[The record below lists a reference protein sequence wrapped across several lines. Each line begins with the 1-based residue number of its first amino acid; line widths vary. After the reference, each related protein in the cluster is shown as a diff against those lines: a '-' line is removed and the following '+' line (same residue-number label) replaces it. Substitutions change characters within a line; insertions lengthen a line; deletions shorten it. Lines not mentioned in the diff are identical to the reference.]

1 MIDNEFLPDAVQWS
15 EGMLL
20 SPQHFQQNDIQA
32 QAMLHQRLASLTP
45 NSWGVRHLQLDATR
59 LADGVIRIVECD
71 AVMPDGLPMVFRA
84 MTAGFDLSV
93 AVEAKFAADG
103 APAPVRVFL
112 AIPPR
117 SGALDVPSTTIRR
130 YENLPGKKTLDEV
143 TGIGDVFVERQ
154 RARFELFTEKSLPSG
169 YHAVPLLEVVRDA
182 YGAVA
187 LTSYHPPMFRIGASA
202 FLGAQGLHQQFAAL
216 RNDMWEKLRELAG
229 SGVDDAPESVAVL
242 GAEARMH
249 LRVAREVAACLPLID
264 TILFDPLSSPAQAWW
279 AMAQIV
285 GRMAAVGGNPRPL
298 AMDPYRHA
306 DCHPQ
311 FQTALAFVKRKLAL
325 INTDW
330 DSPEFIRVGE
340 GTYERR
346 LPEDSPQT
354 VYLELRTREGQ
365 TANDLQAWMSEAR
378 IASED
383 LLPVLRQRRLPGAS
397 VRVLSAREV
406 AGLGLRADALICAVT
421 SQRLEMPQG
430 AVDSFRA
437 GRAMVVQGDA
447 MNAPAAIILHHR
459 KHAGGTPTAAA
470 PSTAASS
477 TVAQSTAAPSTVAPP
492 TGLGHA

>member
-1 MIDNEFLPDAVQWS
+1 MTDNEFLPDPVQWS

-20 SPQHFQQNDIQA
+20 SPQHFQQNDIQW
-32 QAMLHQRLASLTP
+32 QAMLHQRLLGLTP
-45 NSWGVRHLQLDATR
+45 NAWGVRHLQLDATR
-59 LADGVIRIVECD
+59 LADGVIRVIECD
-71 AVMPDGLPMVFRA
+71 AVMPDGLPLTYRA
-84 MTAGFDLSV
+84 AASGFELKV
-93 AVEAKFAADG
+93 TVEARFAADG

-130 YENLPGKKTLDEV
+130 YENLPGRKTLDEV
-143 TGIGDVFVERQ
+143 TGIGDVVVERQ
-154 RARFELFTEKSLPSG
+154 RARFELFSEKDLPSG
-169 YHAVPLLEVVRDA
+169 YHALQLLEVIRDA

-187 LTSYHPPMFRIGASA
+187 LTTYHPPMFRIGASA
-202 FLGAQGLHQQFAAL
+202 FLGAQGLQQQFASL
-216 RNDMWEKLRELAG
+216 RNDMWGKLRELAG
-229 SGVDDAPESVAVL
+229 TAVDDAPESVAVL
-242 GAEARMH
+242 GEEARMH
-249 LRVAREVAACLPLID
+249 LRVAREIAACLPLID
-264 TILFDPLSSPAQAWW
+264 TLLFDPLSSPAQAWW

-306 DCHPQ
+306 DCYPQ
-311 FQTALAFVKRKLAL
+311 FQSALAFVKRKLAL

-365 TANDLQAWMSEAR
+365 SANDLQAWLSEAR

-406 AGLGLRADALICAVT
+406 AGLGLRANALICAVT

-430 AVDSFRA
+430 PVDSFRA

-459 KHAGGTPTAAA
+459 KHAAGKAPAATA
-470 PSTAASS
+470 S
-477 TVAQSTAAPSTVAPP
+477 TVASTAAPSSPASP
-492 TGLGHA
+492 TGPGYA

>member
-1 MIDNEFLPDAVQWS
+1 MTENQFLPDPVQWS

-20 SPQHFQQNDIQA
+20 SPQHFQQNDIQW
-32 QAMLHQRLASLTP
+32 QALLHQRLLSLTP
-45 NSWGVRHLQLDATR
+45 NAWGLRHLQLDAAR
-59 LADGVIRIVECD
+59 LADGVVRVIECD
-71 AVMPDGLPMVFRA
+71 AVMPDGLPLVYRA
-84 MTAGFDLSV
+84 KTAGFELSV
-93 AVEAKFAADG
+93 AVEAKSAADG
-103 APAPVRVFL
+103 TPAPVRVYL

-130 YENLPGKKTLDEV
+130 YENLPGRKTLDEV
-143 TGIGDVFVERQ
+143 TGIGDVVVERQ
-154 RARFELFTEKSLPSG
+154 RARFELFSEKDLPSG
-169 YHAVPLLEVVRDA
+169 YHALQLLEVIRDA

-187 LTSYHPPMFRIGASA
+187 LTAYHPPMFRIGASA
-202 FLGAQGLHQQFAAL
+202 FLGTQGLHQQFAAL

-229 SGVDDAPESVAVL
+229 TGVDDAPESVAVL
-242 GAEARMH
+242 GEEARMH
-249 LRVAREVAACLPLID
+249 LRVAREIAACLPLID
-264 TILFDPLSSPAQAWW
+264 TLLYDPLSSPAQAWW

-306 DCHPQ
+306 DCYPQ
-311 FQTALAFVKRKLAL
+311 FQSALAFVKRKLAL

-365 TANDLQAWMSEAR
+365 TATDLQTWLSEAR

-406 AGLGLRADALICAVT
+406 AGLGLRANALICAVT
-421 SQRLEMPQG
+421 SQRLEMQQG
-430 AVDSFRA
+430 PVDSFRA

-459 KHAGGTPTAAA
+459 KHAAAKPPA
-470 PSTAASS
+470 TAAS
-477 TVAQSTAAPSTVAPP
+477 TVASTAAPSSSATP
-492 TGLGHA
+492 TGPGHA

>member
-20 SPQHFQQNDIQA
+20 SPQHFQQNDIQS

-45 NSWGVRHLQLDATR
+45 NSWGLRHLQLDQTR
-59 LADGVIRIVECD
+59 LADGVIRVTECD
-71 AVMPDGLPMVFRA
+71 AVMPDGLPLVFRA
-84 MTAGFDLSV
+84 MTSGFDLSV
-93 AVEAKFAADG
+93 VVEAKYAADG

-130 YENLPGKKTLDEV
+130 YENLPGCKTLDEV
-143 TGIGDVFVERQ
+143 TGIGDVVVERQ
-154 RARFELFTEKSLPSG
+154 RARLELFSEKDLPSG
-169 YHAVPLLEVVRDA
+169 YHALQLLEVVRDA

-187 LTSYHPPMFRIGASA
+187 LTCYHAPMFRVGASA
-202 FLGAQGLHQQFAAL
+202 FLGAQGLQQQFAVL

-229 SGVDDAPESVAVL
+229 TGVDDAPESVAVL

-249 LRVAREVAACLPLID
+249 LRVAREVAACLPLVD

-285 GRMAAVGGNPRPL
+285 GRMAALGGNPRPL

-306 DCHPQ
+306 DCYPQ
-311 FQTALAFVKRKLAL
+311 FQAALAFVKRKLAL

-365 TANDLQAWMSEAR
+365 TANDLQTWMSDAR

-383 LLPVLRQRRLPGAS
+383 LLPILRQRRLPGAS

-406 AGLGLRADALICAVT
+406 AGLGLRADAMICAVS

-430 AVDSFRA
+430 PVDSFRA

-459 KHAGGTPTAAA
+459 KHVGGTPVATA
-470 PSTAASS
+470 PSAVSAS
-477 TVAQSTAAPSTVAPP
+477 TVAQSTAAPSTGP
-492 TGLGHA
+492 GHA

>member
-1 MIDNEFLPDAVQWS
+1 MIDNEFLPDPVQWS

-20 SPQHFQQNDIQA
+20 SPQHFQQNDIQW
-32 QAMLHQRLASLTP
+32 QAMLHQRLLGLTP
-45 NSWGVRHLQLDATR
+45 NAWGLRHLQLDATR
-59 LADGVIRIVECD
+59 LADGVVRVIECD
-71 AVMPDGLPMVFRA
+71 AVMPDGLPLAYRA
-84 MTAGFDLSV
+84 MTAGFELSV
-93 AVEAKFAADG
+93 TVEARFAADG
-103 APAPVRVFL
+103 APAPVRVYL

-130 YENLPGKKTLDEV
+130 YENLPGRKTLDEV
-143 TGIGDVFVERQ
+143 TGIGDVVVERQ
-154 RARFELFTEKSLPSG
+154 RARFELFSEKDLPSG
-169 YHAVPLLEVVRDA
+169 YHALQLLEVVRDA

-202 FLGAQGLHQQFAAL
+202 FLGAQGLQQQFAAL

-229 SGVDDAPESVAVL
+229 TGVDDAPESVAVL
-242 GAEARMH
+242 GEEARMH
-249 LRVAREVAACLPLID
+249 LRVAREIAACLPLVD
-264 TILFDPLSSPAQAWW
+264 TLLFDPLSSPAQAWS

-306 DCHPQ
+306 DCYPQ
-311 FQTALAFVKRKLAL
+311 FQSALAFVKRKLSL

-365 TANDLQAWMSEAR
+365 SANDLQAWLSEAR

-406 AGLGLRADALICAVT
+406 AGLGLRANALICAVT

-430 AVDSFRA
+430 PVDSFRA

-447 MNAPAAIILHHR
+447 MHAPAAIILHHR
-459 KHAGGTPTAAA
+459 KHAAARPPA
-470 PSTAASS
+470 TAAS
-477 TVAQSTAAPSTVAPP
+477 TLASTATPSSPASP
-492 TGLGHA
+492 TGPGHA

>member
-1 MIDNEFLPDAVQWS
+1 MIENEFLPDAVLWS

-20 SPQHFQQNDIQA
+20 SPQHFQQNDIQC
-32 QAMLHQRLASLTP
+32 QALLHQRLISLTP
-45 NSWGVRHLQLDATR
+45 NAWGLRHLQLDATR
-59 LADGVIRIVECD
+59 LADGVVRVTECD
-71 AVMPDGLPMVFRA
+71 AVMPDGLPLVFRA
-84 MTAGFDLSV
+84 MTAGYDLSV
-93 AVEAKFAADG
+93 SVEAKFAADG

-112 AIPPR
+112 ALPPR
-117 SGALDVPSTTIRR
+117 SGAMDVPSTTIRR
-130 YENLPGKKTLDEV
+130 YERVPGKITLDEV
-143 TGIGDVFVERQ
+143 TGIGDLVVERQ
-154 RARFELFTEKSLPSG
+154 RARFELFSEKDLPAG

-187 LTSYHPPMFRIGASA
+187 LTGYHPPMFRIGAST
-202 FLGAQGLHQQFAAL
+202 FLGAQGLQQQFAAL
-216 RNDMWEKLRELAG
+216 RNEMWEKLRELAG
-229 SGVDDAPESVAVL
+229 TDVDDAPESVAVL
-242 GAEARMH
+242 GVEARMH

-279 AMAQIV
+279 AMAQII
-285 GRMAAVGGNPRPL
+285 GRMTAVGGNPRPL

-311 FQTALAFVKRKLAL
+311 FQAALAFVKRKLAL

-346 LPEDSPQT
+346 LPDDSPQT

-365 TANDLQAWMSEAR
+365 TANDLQAWLSEAR

-406 AGLGLRADALICAVT
+406 AGLGLRANAMICAVT
-421 SQRLEMPQG
+421 SQRLEMAQG
-430 AVDSFRA
+430 PVDSFRA

-447 MNAPAAIILHHR
+447 LNAPAAIILHHR
-459 KHAGGTPTAAA
+459 KHAGGSPGT
-470 PSTAASS
+470 
-477 TVAQSTAAPSTVAPP
+477 APP
-492 TGLGHA
+492 PTQAVPADATSTGPKHA